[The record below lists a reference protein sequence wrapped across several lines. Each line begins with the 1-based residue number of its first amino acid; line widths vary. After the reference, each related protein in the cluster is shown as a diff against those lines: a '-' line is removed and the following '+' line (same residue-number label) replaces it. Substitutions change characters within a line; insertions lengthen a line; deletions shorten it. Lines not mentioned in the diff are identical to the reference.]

1 MSKFLNIILN
11 IKMSFL
17 ALTLAPIRVVAVFIV
32 LFAANI
38 VSIVGLI
45 GISEADL
52 RSKPLEGGDLFS
64 KLLAVN
70 VEVSTGFK
78 CPLSKS

>member
-1 MSKFLNIILN
+1 M
-11 IKMSFL
+11 KMSFL
-17 ALTLAPIRVVAVFIV
+17 ASTLAPIRVVAVFIV

-52 RSKPLEGGDLFS
+52 RS
-64 KLLAVN
+64 
-70 VEVSTGFK
+70 
-78 CPLSKS
+78 

>member
-1 MSKFLNIILN
+1 
-11 IKMSFL
+11 MSFL

-64 KLLAVN
+64 KREVKL
-70 VEVSTGFK
+70 EVSSGLKSHYQSRNVAAWQKIQPFK
-78 CPLSKS
+78 T